1 VPGDVAVGVDAVEKA
16 VCMLFLALKLLLPRW
31 EAHWDSTKTRQLSGI
46 TRNFSRLSR
55 LSGSLSG
62 FSSLVNPLG
71 CLSEKNPRI

>member
-1 VPGDVAVGVDAVEKA
+1 MSQLGSMLSKKQSAP
-16 VCMLFLALKLLLPRW
+16 LFLALKLLLPRW
-31 EAHWDSTKTRQLSGI
+31 EAHWDSTKNRDSCRGI